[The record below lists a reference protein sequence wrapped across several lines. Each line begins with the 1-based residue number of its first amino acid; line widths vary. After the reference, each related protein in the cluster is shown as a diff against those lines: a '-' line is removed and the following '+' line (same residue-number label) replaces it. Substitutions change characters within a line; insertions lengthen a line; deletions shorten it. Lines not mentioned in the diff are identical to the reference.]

1 MKRLETAETLT
12 RSVAQDLFATE
23 AAIDEAMM
31 QIAAFTQRLPTASRA
46 AGFSSTR
53 GQTVY
58 ESLVE
63 AMTAQA
69 RVRRSIVD
77 VHEQLA
83 DLKQASAL
91 RSVAIGG
98 GSKDPERPPRPEG
111 ALVQGRLAG

>member
-1 MKRLETAETLT
+1 MKRLETAETLA

-46 AGFSSTR
+46 AGFAATR

-63 AMTAQA
+63 AMAAQA
-69 RVRRSIVD
+69 RVRRAIGD
-77 VHEQLA
+77 VHGQLA
-83 DLKQASAL
+83 QLKQGSAM
-91 RSVAIGG
+91 RSVNIGG
-98 GSKDPERPPRPEG
+98 GTKDPEQPIRPSG
-111 ALVQGRLAG
+111 ALAPGGRVG

>member
-1 MKRLETAETLT
+1 MKRTETAQTLA
-12 RSVAQDLFATE
+12 RSVAEDLFATE
-23 AAIDEAMM
+23 AAVDEAMM

-46 AGFSSTR
+46 AGFAATR

-63 AMTAQA
+63 AMAAQA

-83 DLKQASAL
+83 DLKQSSAM

-98 GSKDPERPPRPEG
+98 GSKDPNEPARPTG
-111 ALVQGRLAG
+111 ALVRDHRAG

>member
-1 MKRLETAETLT
+1 MKRLETAETLA

-46 AGFSSTR
+46 AGFAATR

-63 AMTAQA
+63 ALAAQA
-69 RVRRSIVD
+69 RVRRAIGD
-77 VHEQLA
+77 VHGQLA
-83 DLKQASAL
+83 ELKQGSAM

-98 GSKDPERPPRPEG
+98 GSKEPAQPVRPTG
-111 ALVQGRLAG
+111 ALVQGRVIG

>member
-1 MKRLETAETLT
+1 MKRLETAETLA

-46 AGFSSTR
+46 AGFAATR

-63 AMTAQA
+63 AMAAQA
-69 RVRRSIVD
+69 RVRRAIGD
-77 VHEQLA
+77 VHGQLA
-83 DLKQASAL
+83 QLKQGSAM
-91 RSVAIGG
+91 RSIDIGG
-98 GSKDPERPPRPEG
+98 GTKDPEQPLRPSG
-111 ALVQGRLAG
+111 ALAPGGLAG